1 MQKELIFIFSIFFCL
16 FVYRSIVSTLIIS
29 KKKVI
34 IDEQSYLL
42 FGYLSL
48 TCLVTFFS
56 KNISVGIIMLALT
69 PIVLIVYFLVIK
81 KRIYWIV
88 NGVNTNLASY
98 GNALIDKIDKF
109 KDLNYMKEHVILRK
123 VDGKIQ
129 VSIEN
134 LTYEEKEHV
143 INVLKKTAKS
153 YTKEVTGRQYIYFA
167 INIFIALIFFFL
179 LLLFI

>member
-69 PIVLIVYFLVIK
+69 PIVLIVYFLITK
-81 KRIYWIV
+81 K
-88 NGVNTNLASY
+88 
-98 GNALIDKIDKF
+98 
-109 KDLNYMKEHVILRK
+109 
-123 VDGKIQ
+123 
-129 VSIEN
+129 
-134 LTYEEKEHV
+134 
-143 INVLKKTAKS
+143 
-153 YTKEVTGRQYIYFA
+153 
-167 INIFIALIFFFL
+167 
-179 LLLFI
+179 